1 MHLEKNLETL
11 SEQIL
16 CLTAQKQAKVDLYA
30 LVFQTLNWHI
40 FLK

>member
-16 CLTAQKQAKVDLYA
+16 CLTAQKQAKVDLYESLSDSQLA
-30 LVFQTLNWHI
+30 Y